1 MKKLQFWS
9 LMVGLVFGSLAFVAC
24 GDDDDDDNSNSG
36 GASSGV
42 VTGDL
47 NKDVIGKWYLT
58 ETSDKKVLVNIIEF
72 KADKTGTFGEYK
84 AKADYNWRIEGG
96 EAPFTYTISGKR
108 VTMTATNGDKT
119 EVREGDVVMNSD
131 GTATVTAIENGKT
144 GNTMTMR
151 RVTNQ
156 TAESLM
162 QELLKDKQEQDIN
175 SQIVGNWKWGVPNMP
190 EQEEHRS
197 AGYEFKRDGS
207 CMYYEREYMQG
218 QDQNILMYELLKY
231 GNYSINGTNL
241 SIRWTSGSSYDGGSG
256 VKHELDEGQLGEDKA
271 EAVFSKETVE
281 GVVYSYMS
289 LRRYYDQGGRQ
300 GYSEEGPF
308 YKVQ

>member
-84 AKADYNWRIEGG
+84 AKADNNWRIEGG

-119 EVREGDVVMNSD
+119 KVREGDVVMNSD

-162 QELLKDKQEQDIN
+162 QELLKDKQGSVNDR
-175 SQIVGNWKWGVPNMP
+175 IVGTWKWGQPDMP
-190 EQEEHRS
+190 EGEEEHH
-197 AGYEFKRDGS
+197 AEGYEFLSNGVCSYYDRFFSDSENKQPILDHEIVLQGTYTVDGTKLT
-207 CMYYEREYMQG
+207 
-218 QDQNILMYELLKY
+218 I
-231 GNYSINGTNL
+231 T
-241 SIRWTSGSSYDGGSG
+241 WTSGSYYDAGSG
-256 VKHELDEGQLGEDKA
+256 RREMTKDDSYVDYVEIMYPEDGSNVG
-271 EAVFSKETVE
+271 VFFKRTN
-281 GVVYSYMS
+281 
-289 LRRYYDQGGRQ
+289 QNGGT
-300 GYSEEGPF
+300 SEDGPF
-308 YKVQ
+308 FKVQ